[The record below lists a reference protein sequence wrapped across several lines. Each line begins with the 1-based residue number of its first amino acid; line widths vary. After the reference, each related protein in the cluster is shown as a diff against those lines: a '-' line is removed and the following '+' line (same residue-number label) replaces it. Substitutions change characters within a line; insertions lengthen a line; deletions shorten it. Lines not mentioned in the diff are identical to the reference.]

1 MITTVPSASRSAN
14 AEGMV
19 KTTLPIWRAWLMNR
33 KAAGAQRTSHVVT
46 GSRCSSRVSNS
57 SRTSANISCMRA
69 GPASDRSNARY
80 CTPG

>member
-1 MITTVPSASRSAN
+1 
-14 AEGMV
+14 MV